1 MAKRDLEPYRKTGGD
16 VLLIDPEPMFDL
28 SKYLYM
34 QFMEPLGTTDAS
46 VEAGWDF
53 RRGRWRDD
61 FVQATRELA
70 PTLIRWPG
78 GCFSS
83 YYRWAEGVGTRS
95 ARRPML
101 NLCWG
106 GVETNQVGTHEF
118 IDFCRLVGADPLIA
132 VNFESDGRKHW
143 ARPPE
148 ASVYGGVR
156 SAGPK
161 EAAAWVQYCNRRR
174 HARRSRNGS
183 AQPFGVR
190 LWQIGN
196 ETSYGN
202 SGYDR
207 ETAARRTLAFAKAMR
222 KADPDIELIGWGD
235 SGWAGRM
242 LEVAGEHL
250 RYLAFHPHFD
260 SGLKNSPLRGNE
272 YRKDPDRTW
281 RHLMHAHKLIETKLS
296 QMRREIRGSGVGLAI
311 TESHFYLY
319 PRNQCNVLRSWA
331 AGVANAR
338 VLNVHARNGDILKIA
353 TAADFCGNRWT
364 VNAVMIPT
372 PGGRSY
378 LMPVARVMALF
389 RKHVGKKAVRVESAP
404 KDLDVTAS
412 RTGRRIFMHVVN
424 VNRTRSVRARVRLR
438 GMAIVS
444 ARAFEIADDPA
455 SEIYETEPDLFAPKQ
470 RKLPVNGKRLQG
482 KYRPGQLNWT
492 FPPASVTAVELE
504 IRQTDRRPR
513 EQEQA

>member
-1 MAKRDLEPYRKTGGD
+1 MAKRDSEPCRKARQD

-34 QFMEPLGTTDAS
+34 QFMEPLGSTDAS
-46 VEAGWDF
+46 VEAGLDF

-83 YYRWAEGVGTRS
+83 YYRWAEGVGPRS

-118 IDFCRLVGADPLIA
+118 IDFCRQVGADPLIA

-148 ASVYGGVR
+148 ASVYRGVR

-161 EAAAWVQYCNRRR
+161 EAAAWVEYCNRRR
-174 HARRSRNGS
+174 E
-183 AQPFGVR
+183 PFGVR

-196 ETSYGN
+196 ETSYGKN
-202 SGYDR
+202 GYDC

-222 KADPDIELIGWGD
+222 KADPEIQLIGWGD

-250 RYLAFHPHFD
+250 QYLAFHPHFD
-260 SGLKNSPLRGNE
+260 SGLKNSPLKGNE
-272 YRKDPDRTW
+272 YRKDPARTW
-281 RHLMHAHKLIETKLS
+281 RHLMHAYKLIETKLG
-296 QMRREIRGSGVGLAI
+296 QMRREVRGGGVGLAI

-372 PGGRSY
+372 PGGRAY

-389 RKHVGKKAVRVESAP
+389 RKHVGNKAVRVEAAP
-404 KDLDVTAS
+404 EGLDVTAS
-412 RTGRRIFMHVVN
+412 RTGGKVFLHVVN
-424 VNRTRSVRARVRLR
+424 VNRTRSVRARLLVTAESRPIGIAGRPR
-438 GMAIVS
+438 GMKIMS
-444 ARAFEIADDPA
+444 ARAFEIADDPTR
-455 SEIYETEPDLFAPKQ
+455 EIHETEPDLFAPRQ
-470 RKLPVNGKRLQG
+470 RKLPVSG
-482 KYRPGQLNWT
+482 NWS
-492 FPPASVTAVELE
+492 FPPASVTAVEVQVQ
-504 IRQTDRRPR
+504 QTKQRPR
-513 EQEQA
+513 GREHA